1 MLQLRFGAVKH
12 INILKRKKENGVCLL
27 VGVKSK
33 GTTKPKHRR
42 LSYSPEVKTS
52 SQSSVSST
60 SNLGSF
66 KTEDEMVGWHH

>member
-1 MLQLRFGAVKH
+1 MQKLRSGAVKH
-12 INILKRKKENGVCLL
+12 ITVLKREKENGVCLL

-42 LSYSPEVKTS
+42 RLSYSPQVKIL

-60 SNLGSF
+60 AKF
-66 KTEDEMVGWHH
+66 EKF